1 VDNTIRPTST
11 WMALGNGSTGSVTV
25 QGGRA
30 ELRGRSA
37 LLKLTS
43 GSTARVDLDRTVIT
57 STTTALPINVEG
69 GRVKVTRTGIPP
81 RSRALRPGVLES

>member
-1 VDNTIRPTST
+1 
-11 WMALGNGSTGSVTV
+11 
-25 QGGRA
+25 
-30 ELRGRSA
+30 
-37 LLKLTS
+37 
-43 GSTARVDLDRTVIT
+43 VDLDRTVIT